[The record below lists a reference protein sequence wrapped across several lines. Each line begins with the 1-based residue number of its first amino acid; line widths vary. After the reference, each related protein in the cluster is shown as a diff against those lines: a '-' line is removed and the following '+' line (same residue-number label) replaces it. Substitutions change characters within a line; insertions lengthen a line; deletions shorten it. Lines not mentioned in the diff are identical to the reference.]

1 LHRKRLR
8 CPFVITLIIML
19 DTHTI
24 EALRPLGLNLSL
36 LPQLA
41 QLDGQQDATLWRITE
56 VQRERL
62 GLQSA
67 AGLCQSRVLP
77 SLQQQLM
84 AEGRQLA
91 VGDWVLARHQPQGD
105 TWVQALLDPLNS
117 LSRRD
122 PSGRRQALVSNV
134 DTALLVMGLDHDFNL
149 ARLDRYL
156 VLVRGSGVPAVV
168 VLSKADLCRDV
179 AGRIT
184 QVRAHLALS
193 RDAVMDV
200 LAVDG
205 TQAGTRSQLQPWLGL
220 GQTLVLLGSS
230 GAGKSTLT
238 NTLCEAALQD
248 TGGVREG
255 DSRGRHTTT
264 ARSLHRT
271 PDGACIIDTP
281 GLRGLA
287 LDASRAEVDQAFD
300 DVASLARAC
309 RFRNCSHGDEP
320 GCAVR
325 DALPPARLK
334 SYQKLQREAHR
345 EQMSLQDR
353 HELLNQWKAR
363 SRAAHAHIR
372 SKRGEG

>member
-1 LHRKRLR
+1 
-8 CPFVITLIIML
+8 ML
-19 DTHTI
+19 DITVI

-41 QLDGQQDATLWRITE
+41 RFDGQQDATLWRITE

-67 AGLCQSRVLP
+67 MGPCQARMQP
-77 SLQQQLM
+77 SLLQQLM

-91 VGDWVLARHQPQGD
+91 VGDWVLARHPPGGD
-105 TWVQALLDPLNS
+105 TWVHALLDPLNS
-117 LSRRD
+117 LARRD

-179 AGRIT
+179 AGRIA
-184 QVRAHLALS
+184 QVREHLALS

-200 LAVDG
+200 LAVNG
-205 TQAGTRSQLQPWLGL
+205 TQAGTRAQLQPWLGL

-248 TGGVREG
+248 TGGVRED

-271 PDGACIIDTP
+271 ADGACIIDTP

-309 RFRNCSHGDEP
+309 RFRNCRHGDEP

-325 DALPPARLK
+325 EALPPARLK
-334 SYQKLQREAHR
+334 SYQKLQREAQR
-345 EQMSLQDR
+345 EQMSLQER
-353 HELLNQWKAR
+353 QVLLNQWKAR

-372 SKRGEG
+372 SKRGEA